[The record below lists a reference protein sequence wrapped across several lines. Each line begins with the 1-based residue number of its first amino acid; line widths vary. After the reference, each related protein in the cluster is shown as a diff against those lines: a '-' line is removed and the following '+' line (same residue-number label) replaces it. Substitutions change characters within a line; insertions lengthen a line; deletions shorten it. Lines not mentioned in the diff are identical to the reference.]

1 MDHKLRIIDHGSWTV
16 DHEKKIVSLRTLDGR
31 EAKLSSPA
39 GPFTEL
45 VDASKYLYREMRLSK
60 KNALSPLAVLPNISN
75 KSQISEYK

>member
-1 MDHKLRIIDHGSWTV
+1 MK
-16 DHEKKIVSLRTLDGR
+16 KKIVSLRSLDGR

-60 KNALSPLAVLPNISN
+60 KTLSPRGQFCRIY
-75 KSQISEYK
+75 QINLR

>member
-16 DHEKKIVSLRTLDGR
+16 DHEKKIVSLRSLDGR

-60 KNALSPLAVLPNISN
+60 KRSPPLAVLPNISN

>member
-16 DHEKKIVSLRTLDGR
+16 DHEKKKIVSLRSLDGR

-60 KNALSPLAVLPNISN
+60 KRSLPAGSFA
-75 KSQISEYK
+75 EYIK

>member
-1 MDHKLRIIDHGSWTV
+1 MK
-16 DHEKKIVSLRTLDGR
+16 KKIVSLRSLDGR

-60 KNALSPLAVLPNISN
+60 KRSLPAGSFA
-75 KSQISEYK
+75 EYIK

>member
-16 DHEKKIVSLRTLDGR
+16 DHEKKKIVSLRSLDGR

-60 KNALSPLAVLPNISN
+60 NALSPLAVLPNISN
-75 KSQISEYK
+75 KS